1 MDEVREHSIRHSQ
14 KLVRNRHF
22 WVIVLIMAGLIF
34 FYNANY
40 VDFPNWVPWLK
51 EVSTVEFIHDLHRSL
66 FLIPLLYA
74 GAMFRLRGAVTC
86 WLVFLAAVMPRA
98 LYFSPNPGP
107 VVRVLAFALVALLA
121 AILIALEENQRQRE
135 REARD
140 KLEIAN
146 QIYMT
151 KVLQGQESERQRI
164 AQELHDSVQQDLVVI
179 ANRLQ
184 ALTAGEPGELP
195 SEVRVQAKD
204 ISDMALHAADDV
216 RRISHDLRPSILD
229 QMGLVA
235 SFKWLTEHLAEGS
248 GITIDMMVSGVERRL
263 SPEAELVFFRIAQEA
278 LNNTIRHSEANRAV
292 ITVDFAP
299 DSLRIMVWDNGKGF
313 LLPKE
318 MRDFAIEGKLGL
330 SGMQERAKLLDATLS
345 IQSEPGQG
353 TTITVEAKV

>member
-1 MDEVREHSIRHSQ
+1 MDELREHSIRHSQ

-22 WVIVLIMAGLIF
+22 WAIVLIMAGLIF

-40 VDFPNWVPWLK
+40 VEFPNWFPWLK

-74 GAMFRLRGAVTC
+74 GAMFRVRGAIAC

-98 LYFSPNPGP
+98 LYVSPNPGP

-135 REARD
+135 REART

-146 QIYMT
+146 QVYVT

-179 ANRLQ
+179 ANRSQ
-184 ALTAGEPGELP
+184 ALTAGEPGELSP
-195 SEVRVQAKD
+195 EVRMLAKD
-204 ISDMALHAADDV
+204 ISDIALHAADDV

-229 QMGLVA
+229 QMGLM
-235 SFKWLTEHLAEGS
+235 SSLKWLTKHLAEGS
-248 GITIDMMVSGVERRL
+248 GITIDIMVNGVERRL

-278 LNNTIRHSEANRAV
+278 LNNTVRHSQATKAT
-292 ITVDFAP
+292 ITVDFAAE
-299 DSLRIMVWDNGKGF
+299 SLRIVVWDNGKGF
-313 LLPKE
+313 LPPKE
-318 MRDFAIEGKLGL
+318 MRDFAIQGKLGL
-330 SGMQERAKLLDATLS
+330 NGMQQRAKLLGATLG
-345 IQSEPGQG
+345 IQSESGKG
-353 TTITVEAKV
+353 TIITVEAKV